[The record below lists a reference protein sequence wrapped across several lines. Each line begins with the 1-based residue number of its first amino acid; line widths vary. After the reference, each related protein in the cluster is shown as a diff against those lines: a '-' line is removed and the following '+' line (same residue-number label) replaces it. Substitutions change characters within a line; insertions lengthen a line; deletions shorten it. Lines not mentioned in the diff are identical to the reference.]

1 MLGLAVKAG
10 KAVSGEFSTEKT
22 VKEGRAKLVLIA
34 GDSSENT
41 KKKFSQMC
49 EYYHVPFFIISDKEA
64 LGRAMGKEQRAC
76 LAVEDEGLANAIRGK
91 M

>member
-1 MLGLAVKAG
+1 
-10 KAVSGEFSTEKT
+10 
-22 VKEGRAKLVLIA
+22 
-34 GDSSENT
+34 
-41 KKKFSQMC
+41 MC